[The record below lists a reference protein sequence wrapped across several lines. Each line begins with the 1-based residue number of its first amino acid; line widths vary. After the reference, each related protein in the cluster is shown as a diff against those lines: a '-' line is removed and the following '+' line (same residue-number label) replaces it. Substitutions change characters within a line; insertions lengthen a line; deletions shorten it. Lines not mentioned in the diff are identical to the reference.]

1 MAQVTEW
8 AGGAD
13 GAPPGDSGRIITYFG
28 ATPTT
33 VGPTTTNTS
42 APGDVCPELT
52 VSFAKKRAD
61 SILRCV
67 WGARQSNNTASAKI
81 HTTLTIDAVEYA
93 APRMRTGFEASG
105 ANDQGTP
112 SARVDVAGQAAGAV
126 TVAVYFWVT
135 AGTGKLEGVDR
146 WFYIEEIVLP

>member
-1 MAQVTEW
+1 MATETP
-8 AGGAD
+8 D
-13 GAPPGDSGRIITYFG
+13 LKGRVLTYFG

-33 VGPTTTNTS
+33 VGPTTTNTV
-42 APGDVCPELT
+42 APGDVAPELT
-52 VSFAKKRAD
+52 VAFVKKRAD

-67 WGARQSNNTASAKI
+67 WGARQSVNTASAKI
-81 HTTLTIDAVEYA
+81 HTTLTIGGIEYA

-112 SARVDVAGQAAGAV
+112 GGRVDVVGQAAGAV
-126 TVAVYFWVT
+126 TVAVYMWVT

-146 WFYIEEIVLP
+146 FFYVEEIVLP